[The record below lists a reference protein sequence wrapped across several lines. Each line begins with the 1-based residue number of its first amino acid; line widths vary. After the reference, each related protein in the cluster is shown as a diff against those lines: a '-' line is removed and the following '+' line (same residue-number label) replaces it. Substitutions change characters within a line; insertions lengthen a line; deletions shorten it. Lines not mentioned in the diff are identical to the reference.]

1 MKISTIIIFKILRLI
16 ADMNDLLEAIIIS
29 ELKSNI
35 LYCLAWLAVGAVCSI
50 IGCIF
55 SWVVPVVL
63 VSGIYWY
70 SVKDP
75 CPSPDEIKKRKDT
88 FVIIVGSGYSGL
100 TAAIRLKQVN

>member
-1 MKISTIIIFKILRLI
+1 
-16 ADMNDLLEAIIIS
+16 MNELLKAIIIG
-29 ELKSNI
+29 ELKPNI
-35 LYCLAWLAVGAVCSI
+35 MYCLGWLAVGVLCSI
-50 IGCIF
+50 IGWLI

-70 SVKDP
+70 SVKEP

-100 TAAIRLKQVN
+100 AAAIRLKQVN